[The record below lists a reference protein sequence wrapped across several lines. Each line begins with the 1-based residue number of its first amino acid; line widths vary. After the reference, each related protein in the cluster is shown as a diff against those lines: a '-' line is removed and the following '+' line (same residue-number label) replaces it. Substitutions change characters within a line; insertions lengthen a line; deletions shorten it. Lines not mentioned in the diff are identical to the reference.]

1 MSLKVF
7 SAFPGCAQPK
17 ISTWFS
23 NQKGFKKKV
32 RIKHEHLVL
41 SKFDLKG
48 ARIKHEH
55 FFMFARLKTL

>member
-7 SAFPGCAQPK
+7 SAFPGRAQPK

-23 NQKGFKKKV
+23 KSQ
-32 RIKHEHLVL
+32 

-48 ARIKHEH
+48 YKKKVRIEHEH